1 MPFGLNNAPP
11 TLQRAIDAIIANIPN
26 ALVYV
31 DDVIIYSKSIEEH
44 LKHLE
49 KIFETLSKHNF
60 VIQSD

>member
-31 DDVIIYSKSIEEH
+31 DDVIIYSKSIE
-44 LKHLE
+44 
-49 KIFETLSKHNF
+49 
-60 VIQSD
+60 